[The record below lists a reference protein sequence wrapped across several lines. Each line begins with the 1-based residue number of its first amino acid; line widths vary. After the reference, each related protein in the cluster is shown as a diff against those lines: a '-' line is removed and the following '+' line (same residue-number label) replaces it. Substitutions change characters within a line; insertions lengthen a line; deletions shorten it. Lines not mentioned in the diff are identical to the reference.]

1 MIVCR
6 LGLRHRRSNR
16 RRLIS
21 SLDRFT
27 FGQAAWTFSCGYH
40 FRVATSLSLL
50 KDLVLLGPTAIH
62 LTVSRFLSDLSD
74 KLFVHMKNTK

>member
-6 LGLRHRRSNR
+6 LGLRHWRSNR

-40 FRVATSLSLL
+40 FRVATSMSLL
-50 KDLVLLGPTAIH
+50 KKLVLFGPTAVH
-62 LTVSRFLSDLSD
+62 LLCQDF
-74 KLFVHMKNTK
+74 